1 MMPHLELEYF
11 ERFNCFIDVDITK
24 TYELIYKDEREY
36 IRRGEKDESL
46 IVQYDASNIEGNI
59 DDLMQ
64 KSLDTGADLIF
75 EQVKDKK
82 VIITKEMIQKAID
95 EMDLVFYD

>member
-1 MMPHLELEYF
+1 MLDTRYF
-11 ERFNCFIDVDITK
+11 DRFKCFIDSDITK

-36 IRRGEKDESL
+36 VRRGCRDESL
-46 IVQYDASNIEGNI
+46 IITYDASDIKGNI

-64 KSLDTGADLIF
+64 KSLDTGVDLIF

-82 VIITKEMIQKAID
+82 VIITEEMIQKAID
-95 EMDLVFYD
+95 EMDLDFYD